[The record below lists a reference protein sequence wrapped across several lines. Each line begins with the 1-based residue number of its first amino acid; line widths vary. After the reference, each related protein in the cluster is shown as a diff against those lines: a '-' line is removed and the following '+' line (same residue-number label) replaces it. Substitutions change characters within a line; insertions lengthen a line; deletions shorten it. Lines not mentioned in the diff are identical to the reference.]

1 MKQLIL
7 QTANL
12 SIGYRSR
19 RQWRYVA
26 KQLNLSLYS
35 GELVALVG
43 PNGIGKSTLLRTL
56 AGMQR
61 PLAGHVELLGDAI
74 HILPPEERAR
84 RLSVVLTD
92 RLDMGLM
99 TGYDLVALGRYPYTG
114 WAGRL
119 MPEDEAVVNWAIRA
133 VEAEHLAP
141 RYLHELSDGE
151 RQKLMIARALAQEPA
166 LVILDEPTAYL
177 DLPRRV
183 EILRLLSTLAHT
195 SNRTFL
201 LSTHDLDL
209 ALKVADRLWLMGEKG
224 AFYTGAPEDLVLN
237 GVFDAVFSTT
247 GVRFDMHTG
256 AFDFSSEGGI
266 EIAIIGDSPIALWT
280 GRALKRRGFRP
291 VHLKQVSAPIT
302 YIELLP
308 DGWRL
313 HANGETHLFQSI
325 EDLLQGLEAIC
336 A

>member
-7 QTANL
+7 QTSNL
-12 SIGYRSR
+12 AIGYRDSR
-19 RQWRYVA
+19 QLRYVA
-26 KQLNLSLYS
+26 KQLNLSLYA

-61 PLAGHVELLGDAI
+61 PLDGHVELLGDVI
-74 HILPPEERAR
+74 HTLPAEERAR

-119 MPEDEAVVNWAIRA
+119 MPEDEAVVRWAIHA

-166 LVILDEPTAYL
+166 
-177 DLPRRV
+177 
-183 EILRLLSTLAHT
+183 
-195 SNRTFL
+195 
-201 LSTHDLDL
+201 
-209 ALKVADRLWLMGEKG
+209 
-224 AFYTGAPEDLVLN
+224 
-237 GVFDAVFSTT
+237 
-247 GVRFDMHTG
+247 
-256 AFDFSSEGGI
+256 
-266 EIAIIGDSPIALWT
+266 
-280 GRALKRRGFRP
+280 
-291 VHLKQVSAPIT
+291 
-302 YIELLP
+302 
-308 DGWRL
+308 
-313 HANGETHLFQSI
+313 
-325 EDLLQGLEAIC
+325 
-336 A
+336 